1 VPGQYA
7 GSDGGSGG
15 RQDPPKSTPE
25 QERRRRDWRENA
37 KFIANIIQSL
47 AVPLLTVAATVVGL
61 YATNTMKEREIAIA
75 TENNAQA
82 LRNQREESE
91 TNLRSAM
98 FRELVGPLL
107 QSETSAPGDA
117 HSDLP
122 RAQRLALLAELLALN
137 FHEHFELGPLLR
149 YVDTLPGQTDD
160 ARQRLR
166 STSRRVISR
175 QLAPLLSTVVDGST
189 HRNPAFIEIS
199 LDADVSVAPT
209 QAQSCAIPDGAASSG
224 NGSTASGSITLK
236 CAPSAMGTPLRV
248 VSPDGMD
255 SLQVNVRAVSWAA
268 QTVGIYSVL
277 LGPKGEPQSHTPP
290 IEFTLSPYSFPFS
303 DNTLLPSGN
312 RFGIY
317 LTRIDDIPDV
327 ARVMRL
333 SFVWFPKDF
342 VPPRERPFDLDV
354 NNPSIA
360 LPADAKTT
368 SAEAATATR

>member
-1 VPGQYA
+1 LTAAEPARPGA
-7 GSDGGSGG
+7 H
-15 RQDPPKSTPE
+15 
-25 QERRRRDWRENA
+25 RDWRETTRFVASVVN
-37 KFIANIIQSL
+37 SL
-47 AVPLLTVAATVVGL
+47 AIPLLTVAATAVGI
-61 YATNTMKEREIAIA
+61 YATNTLKEREIEIA

-107 QSETSAPGDA
+107 QSETGNLAKGGHA
-117 HSDLP
+117 DLP

-175 QLAPLLSTVVDGST
+175 QLAPLLSSATSSSQE
-189 HRNPAFIEIS
+189 HPAFLELS
-199 LDADVSVAPT
+199 LNSDASDPAD
-209 QAQSCAIPDGAASSG
+209 QAISCALPEGSDGTDRGSLALQCSSM
-224 NGSTASGSITLK
+224 
-236 CAPSAMGTPLRV
+236 AMGVPLQV
-248 VSPDGMD
+248 VSPDGKD
-255 SLQVNVRAVSWAA
+255 RLQVNVRAVNWAS
-268 QTVGIYSVL
+268 QTVGIYAVL
-277 LGPKGEPQSHTPP
+277 LGPRGESQTHTPP

-303 DNTLLPSGN
+303 DNTLLPRGN

-327 ARVMRL
+327 ARIMRL

-354 NNPSIA
+354 ESPPVVA
-360 LPADAKTT
+360 APAGSVEPDRG
-368 SAEAATATR
+368 SDEGDGS

>member
-1 VPGQYA
+1 MADRADSP
-7 GSDGGSGG
+7 
-15 RQDPPKSTPE
+15 
-25 QERRRRDWRENA
+25 RRDWRENVR
-37 KFIANIIQSL
+37 FIASVVNSL
-47 AVPLLTVAATVVGL
+47 AIPLLTIAATAVGI
-61 YATNTMKEREIAIA
+61 YATNTLKEREIEIA

-107 QSETSAPGDA
+107 QSETEARARGDQA
-117 HSDLP
+117 DLP

-160 ARQRLR
+160 SRQRLR

-175 QLAPLLSTVVDGST
+175 QLAPLLSSATST
-189 HRNPAFIEIS
+189 SRKHPAFLELS
-199 LDADVSVAPT
+199 LNSDATEPADKAI
-209 QAQSCAIPDGAASSG
+209 SCALQEGSAAPEPGSFALQCSS
-224 NGSTASGSITLK
+224 
-236 CAPSAMGTPLRV
+236 SAMGAPLQV
-248 VSPDGMD
+248 VSPDGQD
-255 SLQVNVRAVSWAA
+255 GLQINVRAVNWAA

-277 LGPKGEPQSHTPP
+277 LGPNGESQTHTPP

-327 ARVMRL
+327 ARIMRL

-354 NNPSIA
+354 ENPPVA
-360 LPADAKTT
+360 AAPPG
-368 SAEAATATR
+368 SAE

>member
-1 VPGQYA
+1 M
-7 GSDGGSGG
+7 SGPA
-15 RQDPPKSTPE
+15 PPHPANTPP
-25 QERRRRDWRENA
+25 RAHRDWRENI
-37 KFIANIIQSL
+37 KFVASVVNSL
-47 AVPLLTVAATVVGL
+47 AIPLLTIAATAVGI
-61 YATNTMKEREIAIA
+61 YATNTLKEREIEIA

-107 QSETSAPGDA
+107 QSETGNSAKGDQA
-117 HSDLP
+117 DLP
-122 RAQRLALLAELLALN
+122 RSQRLALLAELLALN

-175 QLAPLLSTVVDGST
+175 QLAPLLSSATST
-189 HRNPAFIEIS
+189 SQKHPAFLELS
-199 LDADVSVAPT
+199 LNSDATEPADKAI
-209 QAQSCAIPDGAASSG
+209 SCALPEVSAASEP
-224 NGSTASGSITLK
+224 GSLALQCSSM
-236 CAPSAMGTPLRV
+236 AMGVPLQV
-248 VSPDGMD
+248 ISPDSQD
-255 SLQVNVRAVSWAA
+255 RLQVNVRAVNWAA
-268 QTVGIYSVL
+268 QTVGIYAVL
-277 LGPKGEPQSHTPP
+277 LRPKGESQTHTPP

-327 ARVMRL
+327 ARIMRL

-354 NNPSIA
+354 ETPPVVA
-360 LPADAKTT
+360 TPPG
-368 SAEAATATR
+368 SAEPDRRSDEGDG

>member
-1 VPGQYA
+1 MTPT
-7 GSDGGSGG
+7 D
-15 RQDPPKSTPE
+15 DKPKAH
-25 QERRRRDWRENA
+25 RDWRENV
-37 KFIANIIQSL
+37 KFVASVVNSL
-47 AVPLLTVAATVVGL
+47 AIPLLTIAATAVGI
-61 YATNTMKEREIAIA
+61 YATNSLKQREIEIA
-75 TENNAQA
+75 TENNSQA

-107 QSETSAPGDA
+107 QSETENLGTGQT
-117 HSDLP
+117 DLP
-122 RAQRLALLAELLALN
+122 RSQRLALLAELLALN

-175 QLAPLLSTVVDGST
+175 QLAPLLSSVTST
-189 HRNPAFIEIS
+189 SQKHPAFLELS
-199 LDADVSVAPT
+199 LNSDATEPADKSI
-209 QAQSCAIPDGAASSG
+209 SCALPE
-224 NGSTASGSITLK
+224 GSTALEPGTLALQ
-236 CAPSAMGTPLRV
+236 CSSVAIGVPLQI
-248 VSPDGMD
+248 VSPDGRD
-255 SLQVNVRAVSWAA
+255 RLQLNVRAVNWAA

-277 LGPKGEPQSHTPP
+277 LGPKGESQTLTPP

-327 ARVMRL
+327 ARIMRL

-354 NNPSIA
+354 EAQSVVAAP
-360 LPADAKTT
+360 PD
-368 SAEAATATR
+368 SAEPDRSSDEGDGT

>member
-1 VPGQYA
+1 LSPTDDPRANV
-7 GSDGGSGG
+7 SGPT
-15 RQDPPKSTPE
+15 PPHPANAQPKAH
-25 QERRRRDWRENA
+25 RDWRENTR
-37 KFIANIIQSL
+37 FIASVINSL
-47 AVPLLTVAATVVGL
+47 AIPLLTVAATAVGL
-61 YATNTMKEREIAIA
+61 YATNTLKEREIEIA

-107 QSETSAPGDA
+107 QSENENPAKGDQT
-117 HSDLP
+117 DLP
-122 RAQRLALLAELLALN
+122 RSQRLALLAELLALN

-175 QLAPLLSTVVDGST
+175 QLAPLLSSATST
-189 HRNPAFIEIS
+189 SQKHPAFLELS
-199 LDADVSVAPT
+199 LNSDATEPADKSI
-209 QAQSCAIPDGAASSG
+209 SCALPEGSAATEPGSLALQCSSM
-224 NGSTASGSITLK
+224 
-236 CAPSAMGTPLRV
+236 AMGVPLQI
-248 VSPDGMD
+248 VSPDGRD
-255 SLQVNVRAVSWAA
+255 RLQLNVRAVNWAA
-268 QTVGIYSVL
+268 QTVGIYSAL
-277 LGPKGEPQSHTPP
+277 LGPKGESQTLTPP

-327 ARVMRL
+327 ARIMRL

-354 NNPSIA
+354 ETPTVVA
-360 LPADAKTT
+360 APPG
-368 SAEAATATR
+368 SAEPDRRSDEGDGT

>member
-1 VPGQYA
+1 MDNA
-7 GSDGGSGG
+7 RAD
-15 RQDPPKSTPE
+15 
-25 QERRRRDWRENA
+25 RRDRDWRENV
-37 KFIANIIQSL
+37 KVIASVINSL
-47 AVPLLTVAATVVGL
+47 AVPLLTVAATAVGI
-61 YATNTMKEREIAIA
+61 YATNTLKEREISIA
-75 TENNAQA
+75 TENNAQS

-107 QSETSAPGDA
+107 QSETEAVAKGGPA
-117 HSDLP
+117 DLP
-122 RAQRLALLAELLALN
+122 RTQRLALLAELLALN

-160 ARQRLR
+160 SRQRLR

-175 QLAPLLSTVVDGST
+175 QLAPLLSSAVAGNTAP
-189 HRNPAFIEIS
+189 HPAFLELS
-199 LDADVSVAPT
+199 LNSDATEPADKLL
-209 QAQSCAIPDGAASSG
+209 SCALPPAAEG
-224 NGSTASGSITLK
+224 DAAGTPATGSITLV
-236 CAPSAMGTPLRV
+236 CSSTAMGAPLRI
-248 VSPDGMD
+248 VSPDGQD

-277 LGPKGEPQSHTPP
+277 LGPNGEAQKHTPP

-327 ARVMRL
+327 ARIMRL

-354 NNPSIA
+354 NNPTTA
-360 LPADAKTT
+360 MPAAVDAGKQDP
-368 SAEAATATR
+368 

>member
-1 VPGQYA
+1 M
-7 GSDGGSGG
+7 
-15 RQDPPKSTPE
+15 
-25 QERRRRDWRENA
+25 
-37 KFIANIIQSL
+37 
-47 AVPLLTVAATVVGL
+47 TVAATAVGI
-61 YATNTMKEREIAIA
+61 YATNTLKEREIEIA
-75 TENNAQA
+75 TENNSQA

-107 QSETSAPGDA
+107 QSEAGNLAKGDHA
-117 HSDLP
+117 DLP

-175 QLAPLLSTVVDGST
+175 QLAPLLSSATSKSQK
-189 HRNPAFIEIS
+189 HPAFLELS
-199 LDADVSVAPT
+199 LNSDATEPADDAI
-209 QAQSCAIPDGAASSG
+209 SCALPEGSAAAG
-224 NGSTASGSITLK
+224 NGLAHAAMLERGRRRTLQI
-236 CAPSAMGTPLRV
+236 
-248 VSPDGMD
+248 VSPDGRD
-255 SLQVNVRAVSWAA
+255 RLQVNVRAVSWAS
-268 QTVGIYSVL
+268 QSVGIYAVL
-277 LGPKGEPQSHTPP
+277 VGPRGESQTHTPP

-303 DNTLLPSGN
+303 DNTLLPRGN

-327 ARVMRL
+327 ARIMRL
-333 SFVWFPKDF
+333 SFVWFPNDF

-354 NNPSIA
+354 EASPVVAAPPSSTE
-360 LPADAKTT
+360 PDHKSEEGDGT
-368 SAEAATATR
+368 

>member
-1 VPGQYA
+1 MASIV
-7 GSDGGSGG
+7 
-15 RQDPPKSTPE
+15 
-25 QERRRRDWRENA
+25 N
-37 KFIANIIQSL
+37 SL
-47 AVPLLTVAATVVGL
+47 AIPLLTVAATIVGL
-61 YATNTMKEREIAIA
+61 YATNSLKEREIAIA
-75 TENNAQA
+75 TESNAQS

-107 QSETSAPGDA
+107 QSEAGEAVATGAQA
-117 HSDLP
+117 DLP

-149 YVDTLPGQTDD
+149 YVDTLPGQTEE

-175 QLAPLLSTVVDGST
+175 QLAPLLSTAMSNSE
-189 HRNPAFIEIS
+189 RNPAFIEIS
-199 LDADVSVAPT
+199 LNADASEPADRPI
-209 QAQSCAIPDGAASSG
+209 SCAVPEPDP
-224 NGSTASGSITLK
+224 NGSASAVTSTLTLN
-236 CAPSAMGTPLRV
+236 CSSTAMGAPLRI
-248 VSPDGMD
+248 VSPDGKD
-255 SLQVNVRAVSWAA
+255 SLQVNIRAVSWAT
-268 QTVGIYSVL
+268 QTVGIYAAL
-277 LGPKGEPQSHTPP
+277 LGANGESPAHNPP

-354 NNPSIA
+354 SASSPSPA
-360 LPADAKTT
+360 LAGEGRGESSSTQGDTGAKKK
-368 SAEAATATR
+368 

>member
-1 VPGQYA
+1 MDPIDDPRA
-7 GSDGGSGG
+7 HGSGPANV
-15 RQDPPKSTPE
+15 PPRPH
-25 QERRRRDWRENA
+25 RDWRENA
-37 KFIANIIQSL
+37 KFIASVANSL
-47 AVPLLTVAATVVGL
+47 AIPLLTVAATAVGI
-61 YATNTMKEREIAIA
+61 YATNTLKEREIEIA

-107 QSETSAPGDA
+107 QSEAGNLARGDHA
-117 HSDLP
+117 DLP

-175 QLAPLLSTVVDGST
+175 QLAPLLSSATST
-189 HRNPAFIEIS
+189 SRKHPAFLELS
-199 LDADVSVAPT
+199 LNSDATEPVDKAI
-209 QAQSCAIPDGAASSG
+209 SCALPEGSAAPE
-224 NGSTASGSITLK
+224 SGSLTLQ
-236 CAPSAMGTPLRV
+236 CSSMAMGVPMQI
-248 VSPDGMD
+248 VSPDGQD
-255 SLQVNVRAVSWAA
+255 RLQVNVRAVNWAA

-277 LGPKGEPQSHTPP
+277 LGPRGESQTLSPP

-317 LTRIDDIPDV
+317 LTRIDDIPGV
-327 ARVMRL
+327 ARIMRL

-354 NNPSIA
+354 ETPPVA
-360 LPADAKTT
+360 AVPPG
-368 SAEAATATR
+368 SAEPDRSSDEGDGN

>member
-1 VPGQYA
+1 VADLPGPA
-7 GSDGGSGG
+7 AP
-15 RQDPPKSTPE
+15 RDPAAHAHDAAAHSHRLP
-25 QERRRRDWRENA
+25 RDWRENA
-37 KFIANIIQSL
+37 KFAANIINSL

-61 YATNTMKEREIAIA
+61 YATNTLKEREIAIA
-75 TENNAQA
+75 TENNSQA

-107 QSETSAPGDA
+107 QSETEQVAKGADA
-117 HSDLP
+117 DLP

-149 YVDTLPGQTDD
+149 YVDTLPGQTED
-160 ARQRLR
+160 ARTRLR

-175 QLAPLLSTVVDGST
+175 QLAPLLSTANGTDG
-189 HRNPAFIEIS
+189 RNPAFLEIS
-199 LDADVSVAPT
+199 LNSDGTEPADKLL
-209 QAQSCAIPDGAASSG
+209 SCATPSASIPGGSLTMTCS
-224 NGSTASGSITLK
+224 STAQGS
-236 CAPSAMGTPLRV
+236 PLRIP
-248 VSPDGMD
+248 SPDGRD
-255 SLQVNVRAVSWAA
+255 TLQVTVRAVSWAE

-277 LGPKGEPQSHTPP
+277 LGANGESQAHTPP

-312 RFGIY
+312 RFGVY
-317 LTRIDDIPDV
+317 LTRIDDIPNV
-327 ARVMRL
+327 ARIMRL

-354 NNPSIA
+354 HETSPELVALEKKLVKPEASAKPAENANP
-360 LPADAKTT
+360 
-368 SAEAATATR
+368 

>member
-1 VPGQYA
+1 MTAPAEPRDRG
-7 GSDGGSGG
+7 
-15 RQDPPKSTPE
+15 
-25 QERRRRDWRENA
+25 RDWRSNVRFVA
-37 KFIANIIQSL
+37 DVVQSL
-47 AVPLLTVAATVVGL
+47 AVPLLTVAVTVVGL
-61 YATNTMKEREIAIA
+61 YATNTLKEREIAIA
-75 TENNAQA
+75 TENNAQS

-107 QSETSAPGDA
+107 QSEAAVTGAQA
-117 HSDLP
+117 DLP

-149 YVDTLPGQTDD
+149 YVDTLPGQSDE

-175 QLAPLLSTVVDGST
+175 QLAPLLSTAVSEESQ
-189 HRNPAFIEIS
+189 RNPAFLEIS
-199 LDADVSVAPT
+199 LNSDASEPADKLL
-209 QAQSCAIPDGAASSG
+209 SCALPPLPDGQAPDAPLK
-224 NGSTASGSITLK
+224 SGSVTLT
-236 CAPSAMGTPLRV
+236 CSSSAAGAPLRIA
-248 VSPDGMD
+248 SPDGQD

-277 LGPKGEPQSHTPP
+277 LGPGNEVQAHTPP

-317 LTRIDDIPDV
+317 LTRIDDIPQV
-327 ARVMRL
+327 ARIMRL
-333 SFVWFPKDF
+333 SFVWFPRDF

-354 NNPSIA
+354 NNPT
-360 LPADAKTT
+360 PAAHVP
-368 SAEAATATR
+368 EP